1 MRPIRF
7 AMAFPLVVVAAAFSG
22 ACSDP
27 VPLIPRGA
35 WSLTFA
41 STTAACEVSA
51 HPAAVGKVAADGEL
65 ELKADGSDEADVSC
79 EVKASGGGFDVSGKV
94 RFKGQYLSL
103 QIPELKKGATA
114 DEPGVGEMEFVT
126 GKTVEIYRG
135 DCNFYFVED
144 QLVDSGKVWATF
156 QCPEVV
162 AGESQCGVQVGYI
175 AFENCIGTSTEEDEE
190 S

>member
-7 AMAFPLVVVAAAFSG
+7 AMAFPLVVLAAAFSG

-35 WSLTFA
+35 WSLTFES
-41 STTAACEVSA
+41 STAQCDVSA
-51 HPAAVGKVAADGEL
+51 HPAAVGTVAAKGEL
-65 ELKADGSDEADVSC
+65 DLKADGSDEADVSC

-103 QIPELKKGATA
+103 KIPELRKDATS
-114 DEPGVGEMEFVT
+114 DEPSVGEVEFVT

-144 QLVDSGKVWATF
+144 QLVDAGKVWGTF
-156 QCPEVV
+156 QCSEVL
-162 AGESQCGVQVGYI
+162 AGESSCGVQVGYF
-175 AFENCIGTSTEEDEE
+175 AFENCIGTSTDEE
-190 S
+190 ES